1 MIRRDAQWTIPATRW
16 LLGVLLWTGPG
27 RLAGAVD
34 TQAPSVPGEL
44 AASEIAVTGLTLGWQ
59 ASTDNVKVTAY
70 EVAKNGA
77 SAGTTT
83 KLTKSFAALTP
94 ATSYT
99 FTVRAR
105 DAKGNWSA
113 PSLEFV
119 VATLPD
125 VTPPSAPAEVAGSE
139 LALKA
144 FTLSWAAAVD
154 DVRVTG
160 YEVFKN
166 GASLGSTTARSKRI
180 TGLSPGQTYAMT
192 VRARDAAGNWSVPSG
207 EVILATLADTAPP
220 AVPAELK
227 ASSIT
232 AIKFTLKWAAAKD
245 DVKVT
250 AYEVFQDGVS
260 LGATSTTSRSVV
272 GLAPATRYAMTV
284 RAGDAAG
291 NWSEQSE
298 VLSVTTALDTNK
310 PSVPGELTVSSVS
323 PVGFTLSW
331 TPSTDNVGVTG
342 YEVFR
347 AGVSQGV
354 ATSPA
359 FTFAGLTP
367 ATTYAVRVRARDAA
381 GNWSGQSAHL
391 KVKTAAADVMP
402 PSVPARLV
410 SSDLTATGFVL
421 TWAPASDDVGVTAYE
436 VFQNGV
442 SVGTTTL
449 TTMAVNGLSPGASN
463 RLTVR
468 AGDAAGN
475 WSDLSAGLDVMFTG
489 VPFIAGFEPAEG
501 YQPGPL
507 HGQNGW
513 SVTGAA
519 EIVTSAMHAGMQ
531 AVSVPPA
538 AVPSFATRA
547 FSGPATGVV
556 FTDLFALPAAAAT
569 PEAGVFFETDTAE
582 VALTGSAGVGRLQ
595 AFNGDGAGGGAWV
608 SAGTGPELDAFGQAA
623 RWLRLTVRSD
633 FIAKKW
639 DLYFDGRIIAANLG
653 FVTNRPVAP
662 EAVSLGGHLAAVT
675 GFDDLLVA
683 FENPLFADADLD
695 GMEDAWEVA
704 HGLNPAVND
713 RDVGVGGEGL
723 TGIQSYLLSSN
734 PDTPDS
740 DNDGLP
746 DAWERQQ
753 LGTLSYGPG
762 MDPGGEGRT
771 LLQSYRQNVSP
782 WPAPP
787 LPAGVR
793 AWFRAD
799 LGGESE
805 PDGRMRQWTDLS
817 GRGFHAVQ
825 WGGREQYPHRVM
837 AGLNGQAVIRFD
849 GAREYLE
856 LADVMAGATSGEMFI
871 VARLQDF
878 SNPYNGLAHFGTGY
892 ATVYAE
898 DAVWDDFGTSA
909 LSPYTG
915 FPTAQLTQPH
925 LYDSSI
931 TAEGESVLRFNGVEV
946 GRRSGQV
953 VLFSAYPEIG
963 ADQYGEFFKGEIA
976 EVIVYDRV
984 LTDEE
989 RTTIARG
996 LNQRYA
1002 FVPPAEA
1009 PLNLA
1014 ATALSPT
1021 SVKLTWNQA
1030 QPDQTAAY
1038 AIERKGGGEG
1048 GFAVVGG
1055 ALGTA
1060 GFIDPSLVPA
1070 TSYTYRLKATGTF
1083 GGSAVSNE
1091 ATVLTPAD
1099 ADGDGVSDVEEL
1111 INHTDP
1117 QDYYN
1122 GLPPILTLLS
1132 GDAQY
1137 AQAGEVLPEPL
1148 VVRVTRQ
1155 DGTPLANAPLA
1166 FKVKSQGG
1174 MIRLGAG
1181 SVESTALT
1189 RRTNAAGEAQVDWR
1203 MALEAEGALNVLGIS
1218 TVSPASREILSRANV
1233 EVPAPYVAVKLIPST
1248 LADAARLT
1256 PVKVTGSGY
1265 ALLSYAPGSPGGAV
1279 GQRWKAGRFTALLSA
1294 TDAASPRWPSPVDVP
1309 WMRSDFNFYPHTDDP
1324 TETWRAE
1331 EALDL
1336 NEAGTVVGAARFGP
1350 PSNPAHAVHFALPV
1364 WLAGSAGGSVAQPRF
1379 TNSDMP
1385 LDPGLF
1391 IYYAAFYG
1399 ATITNEDTI
1408 YTVSLKEI
1416 LTGDGDGYEQV
1427 GLMARS
1433 PEATPLTMVAE
1444 ARLNSEFN
1452 FYISPNGR
1460 HRMAHWGKTPAIH
1473 TLNEV
1478 AMAQPAIGPINDVG
1492 RYITP
1497 DSWGEGGG
1505 GLNALPGLK
1514 GGAALAINASNQIL
1528 ARRSDGVPLLLT
1540 WLGDTA
1546 AGAAGGYYFQEP
1558 LRFATPVGWEL
1569 QEMAPTLSD
1578 TGQLLGR
1585 LKQVGNSAG
1594 VPLAPAEQTT
1604 VPALFLHAQLA
1615 VDNDRDG
1622 QINPGR
1628 MSDRATAS
1636 RPFRLWINDDDDSDD
1651 TGGSDLPDGASPEAN
1666 FKDGVVN
1673 GTRDLVDFSP
1683 VFLDI
1688 KELLEALPPGTPYR
1702 YRLKHATGALN
1713 FVYTSL
1719 PRDRALAYHR
1729 ELLTTGWG
1737 DTFSSAAGSA
1747 ATHPITAAGTEL
1759 SSAYL
1764 DGIQTAGWG
1773 VILVEGRAVTDEPLK
1788 LCVEQ
1793 ADGTIMAELKLDLR
1807 IRRVEDMFRHLN
1819 LRAAVRNYDGSPAVP
1834 SDPGPATRM
1843 ADPVDALP
1851 DVNSNGKYFVFVHGY
1866 NVDGSEARGW
1876 DSELFK
1882 RMYALG
1888 SRARFVGVS
1897 WNGSTGVD
1905 YHQAVFHA
1913 FQTGDLLNQA
1923 LGLPAGADV
1932 TVAAHSLGNVVVS
1945 QAIQSGGFSP
1955 ARYYMLNAAVPL
1967 EAYDLDSVTAAQRTA
1982 MTEHKWKTLDS
1993 GLFASNWHK
2002 VFNATPS
2009 DHRNEL
2015 TWKKRFMDVLRL
2027 TPTYNF
2033 YSPGEDV
2040 VENPEWDSPSLL
2052 NIILTQGFNVTRGA
2066 WVTQEFIKGAGLSN
2080 PAAVGFFSR
2089 IQGGWG
2095 LSIYADQLNN
2105 APLDLAHE
2113 PYFGYFLEH
2122 ALFGSDPVQAS
2133 VFAAQK
2139 MVQYDLLARG
2149 IPALSFAVAANQ
2161 LTPLAAPLRNF
2172 DMEDKGR
2179 TANLWPSEGHTAN
2192 ASAGRWLHSDLRNVA
2207 LPFVYKLYDEMIA
2220 LGSLR

>member
-1 MIRRDAQWTIPATRW
+1 MIRRDAQWTVPAIRW
-16 LLGVLLWTGPG
+16 WLGVLLWTCPG
-27 RLAGAVD
+27 RLVGAVD
-34 TQAPSVPGEL
+34 TQAPSVPGGL
-44 AASEIAVTGLTLGWQ
+44 AASEVSVTGLTLSWQ
-59 ASTDNVKVTAY
+59 ASTDNVRVTAY
-70 EVAKNGA
+70 EVAKNGV
-77 SAGTTT
+77 SAGTTAN
-83 KLTKSFAALTP
+83 LTKSFASLTP
-94 ATSYT
+94 ATPYT
-99 FTVRAR
+99 FTIRAR

-113 PSLEFV
+113 PSVALA
-119 VATLPD
+119 VATLAD
-125 VTPPSAPAEVAGSE
+125 VTPPSTPAGVAGSE
-139 LALKA
+139 PALKA
-144 FTLSWAAAVD
+144 FTLTWTASTD

-160 YEVFKN
+160 YEVFKD
-166 GASLGSTTARSKRI
+166 GVSVGPTSARSKRI
-180 TGLSPGQTYAMT
+180 TGLNPGQTYAMT
-192 VRARDAAGNWSVPSG
+192 VRARDAAGNWSGPSG
-207 EVILATLADTAPP
+207 EVRIATLADTAPP
-220 AVPAELK
+220 SVPVELK
-227 ASSIT
+227 AGSIS
-232 AIKFTLKWAAAKD
+232 AIKFTLRWAAAKD
-245 DVKVT
+245 NVKVT

-260 LGATSTTSRSVV
+260 LGTASATSRSMV
-272 GLAPATRYAMTV
+272 GLAPLTRYAMTV

-298 VLSVTTALDTNK
+298 MLSVTTAPDTSK
-310 PSVPGELTVSSVS
+310 PTVPGGLTVSSLG

-331 TPSTDNVGVTG
+331 TPATDNVGVTG

-347 AGVSQGV
+347 AGVSLGV
-354 ATSPA
+354 TTLPA

-381 GNWSGQSAHL
+381 GNWSGPSATL
-391 KVKTAAADVMP
+391 KVKTAAADVVP
-402 PSVPARLV
+402 PSVPAGLAG
-410 SSDLTATGFVL
+410 SDLTATGLVL
-421 TWAPASDDVGVTAYE
+421 SWAPANDAVGVTVYE
-436 VFQNGV
+436 VFRDGI
-442 SVGTTTL
+442 SLGATPL
-449 TTMAVNGLSPGASN
+449 TTMAVTGLTPGSRY

-475 WSDLSAGLDVMFTG
+475 WSDLSAGLEVMFNG

-519 EIVTSAMHAGMQ
+519 EIVTSATHGGRQ
-531 AVSVPPA
+531 AVAMPPA
-538 AVPSFATRA
+538 AVPSFATRT

-569 PEAGVFFETDTAE
+569 PEAGVFFETETAE
-582 VALTGSAGVGRLQ
+582 VALTGSAGVGMLQ
-595 AFNGDGAGGGAWV
+595 AFNGDGAGGGAWI
-608 SAGTGPELDAFGQAA
+608 STGTGPELDAFGQAA
-623 RWLRLTVRSD
+623 KWLRLTVRSD
-633 FIAKKW
+633 FGAKKW

-662 EAVSLGGHLAAVT
+662 EAVSLGGHRAAVT

-683 FENPLFADADLD
+683 FENPVFADADLD
-695 GMEDAWEVA
+695 GMEDAWETA

-713 RDVGVGGEGL
+713 RDVAVDGEGL
-723 TGIQSYLLSSN
+723 TGIQSYLVSN
-734 PDTPDS
+734 NPGAPDS

-746 DAWERQQ
+746 DAWEMQQ
-753 LGTLSYGPG
+753 LATLGYDPG
-762 MDPGGEGRT
+762 MDPGGVGRT
-771 LLQSYRQNVSP
+771 LRQSYRQNVSP

-799 LGGESE
+799 LGARSE

-825 WGGREQYPHRVM
+825 WGGREQYPHRVA

-849 GAREYLE
+849 GVREYLE
-856 LADVMAGATSGEMFI
+856 LADAMAGATSGEMFI

-915 FPTAQLTQPH
+915 FPTAQLAQPH

-946 GRRSGQV
+946 GRRSGQT

-963 ADQYGEFFKGEIA
+963 ADRYGDCFKGDIA
-976 EVIVYDRV
+976 EIIVYDRV
-984 LTDEE
+984 LTEEE
-989 RTTIARG
+989 RASVAQG
-996 LNQRYA
+996 LNQKYA

-1009 PLNLA
+1009 PLNLV

-1021 SVKLTWNQA
+1021 SVKLTWSQA
-1030 QPDQTAAY
+1030 QTDQAATF
-1038 AIERKGGGEG
+1038 AIERKGGVDAGYVG
-1048 GFAVVGG
+1048 VGRAVGS
-1055 ALGTA
+1055 A
-1060 GFIDPSLVPA
+1060 GFIDRSLVPA
-1070 TSYTYRLKATGTF
+1070 TSYTYRIKTTGPL

-1099 ADGDGVSDVEEL
+1099 ADGDGISDVEEL
-1111 INHTDP
+1111 SSGTDP

-1122 GLPPILTLLS
+1122 GVAPVLTLLS

-1148 VVRVTRQ
+1148 VVRATRQ

-1166 FKVKSQGG
+1166 FKIKSQGG
-1174 MIRLGAG
+1174 RIRLGEG
-1181 SVESTALT
+1181 SGESMALT

-1203 MALEAEGALNVLGIS
+1203 MALESEGSPNVLGVS
-1218 TVSPASREILSRANV
+1218 TVAPVSLEIVSRANV

-1265 ALLSYAPGSPGGAV
+1265 VLLSYAPGSPGGAV
-1279 GQRWKAGRFTALLSA
+1279 GQRWKDGRFTALLSA
-1294 TDAASPRWPSPVDVP
+1294 TDAASPRWPSPVDAL
-1309 WMRSDFNFYPHTDDP
+1309 WMRGDFNFYPHTDDP
-1324 TETWRAE
+1324 GETWRAE
-1331 EALDL
+1331 EVFDI
-1336 NEAGTVVGAARFGP
+1336 NEAGSVVGSARFGTA
-1350 PSNPAHAVHFALPV
+1350 SNPAHALHFALPV
-1364 WLAGSAGGSVAQPRF
+1364 WPAGSVGSSVAQPRF

-1385 LDPGLF
+1385 LDPNLF

-1399 ATITNEDTI
+1399 ATITNQDTI
-1408 YTVSLKEI
+1408 YTVSLKEV
-1416 LTGDGDGYEQV
+1416 LTGDGEGYETV
-1427 GLMARS
+1427 GLMARA
-1433 PEATPLTMVAE
+1433 PDAAPLVMVAE

-1452 FYISPNGR
+1452 FYVSPNGR
-1460 HRMAHWGKTPAIH
+1460 HRLAHWGKTPSLY

-1478 AMAQPAIGPINDVG
+1478 AMAQPAIGPINDGG
-1492 RYITP
+1492 RYLTP

-1505 GLNALPGLK
+1505 GLNLIPGLK
-1514 GGAALAINASNQIL
+1514 GGAALAINAANEIL
-1528 ARRSDGVPLLLT
+1528 ARRSDGVPVLLT
-1540 WLGDTA
+1540 WLGDATA
-1546 AGAAGGYYFQEP
+1546 GTAGGYYFQNP
-1558 LRFATPVGWEL
+1558 LRFAVPAGWEL

-1585 LKQVGNSAG
+1585 LKQVSTSAG
-1594 VPLAPAEQTT
+1594 ALLAAAEQTT

-1622 QINPGR
+1622 EINPGR
-1628 MSDRATAS
+1628 MSDRATAG
-1636 RPFRLWINDDDDSDD
+1636 RPYRLWINDDDDSGDVGGDD
-1651 TGGSDLPDGASPEAN
+1651 IPDGTKPTAN

-1673 GTRDLVDFSP
+1673 GTRDLVDFFP

-1688 KELLEALPPGTPYR
+1688 KDLLEALPPGTPYR
-1702 YRLKHATGALN
+1702 YRLKHAAGALN

-1719 PRDRALAYHR
+1719 SRDRAQAYQR
-1729 ELLTTGWG
+1729 ELLTSGFG

-1747 ATHPITAAGTEL
+1747 VTHPVTADGTDL
-1759 SSAYL
+1759 SSAFL
-1764 DGIQTAGWG
+1764 DGIKTAGWG
-1773 VILVEGRAVTDEPLK
+1773 VILVEGRGVTDEPLR

-1793 ADGTIMAELKLDLR
+1793 ADGTIVAELKLELR

-1819 LRAAVRNYDGSPAVP
+1819 LRAAVKNYDGTPAVP
-1834 SDPGPATRM
+1834 SDPGAGTRM
-1843 ADPVDALP
+1843 TDPVDALP
-1851 DVNSNGKYFVFVHGY
+1851 DANSNGKYFVFVHGY
-1866 NVDGSEARGW
+1866 NVDGAEARGW

-1897 WNGSTGVD
+1897 WNGSTGAD
-1905 YHQAVFHA
+1905 YHRAVFHA

-1955 ARYYMLNAAVPL
+1955 SRYYMLNAAVPL
-1967 EAYDLDSVTAAQRTA
+1967 EAYDLGSVTADQRTA

-1993 GLFASNWHK
+1993 GLYASNWHK
-2002 VFNATPS
+2002 VFSATPS

-2015 TWKKRFMDVLRL
+2015 TWKERFKDVLSR

-2052 NIILTQGFNVTRGA
+2052 SIILTQGFNVSRGA
-2066 WVTQEFIKGAGLSN
+2066 WATQEFVKGARIADSAGVVL
-2080 PAAVGFFSR
+2080 FSR
-2089 IQGGWG
+2089 VQGGWG
-2095 LSIYADQLNN
+2095 MSVYADQLNN

-2122 ALFGSDPVQAS
+2122 TLFGSDPVQAS
-2133 VFAAQK
+2133 GFSAQK
-2139 MVQYDLLARG
+2139 FVQYDLLARG
-2149 IPALSFAVAANQ
+2149 IPAQSFAVAANQ
-2161 LTPLAAPLRNF
+2161 LKPLAAPLRNF

-2179 TANLWPSEGHTAN
+2179 TASLWPTEGHTIN

-2207 LPFVYKLYDEMIA
+2207 LPYVYKLYNEMIA